1 MKYELKIA
9 LPMYKI
15 IYSMLFMVI
24 IILVRPIMSYNEIVS
39 VLESSVAL
47 LAGVF
52 MADIY
57 YMEYMNERISTYSLF
72 PIKQKRGSILKR
84 AFISQLYLIVLVA
97 VFYWGFVL
105 VYHPTNY
112 SGVPVISLYAS
123 CMGACAASMFFMG
136 TFCFTATNLMRNI
149 GLAIGL
155 LFFFWLLLTSTIIRV
170 LPEILQLF
178 KLSGE
183 VVQDGYLI
191 PFWPSRILYV
201 VCAVALMYW
210 NLHLVNQQPDFNK
223 KGGVNMGI
231 KVCDLV
237 MEYKK
242 GVKVLNHV
250 NLTIEHGIYGLLGEN
265 GAGKTTLMK
274 ILVTLLTP
282 TSGTV
287 EINGLTVK
295 PENYEIIKKQIGY
308 LPQEFGLY
316 PNLTVRE
323 ALEYVGIMSGM
334 EKAEYQKQIDY
345 YLEATG
351 LSAHQKKK
359 NRQLSGGMKRRVGL
373 IQALLHNPSVLIVDE
388 PTTGLDPE
396 ERIRIRNLLFDF
408 SADRTVLFS
417 THVTED
423 LAATCNQ
430 LAVMKKGHFLYS
442 GNMSELIEQAQGHV
456 WKCRV
461 SNENKAREVE
471 QRYHVSAKQLTS
483 DGLLMKIIS
492 SSHPDIECWPCE
504 ASLEDAYIYLSNIK
518 T

>member
-1 MKYELKIA
+1 
-9 LPMYKI
+9 
-15 IYSMLFMVI
+15 
-24 IILVRPIMSYNEIVS
+24 
-39 VLESSVAL
+39 
-47 LAGVF
+47 
-52 MADIY
+52 
-57 YMEYMNERISTYSLF
+57 
-72 PIKQKRGSILKR
+72 
-84 AFISQLYLIVLVA
+84 
-97 VFYWGFVL
+97 
-105 VYHPTNY
+105 
-112 SGVPVISLYAS
+112 
-123 CMGACAASMFFMG
+123 
-136 TFCFTATNLMRNI
+136 
-149 GLAIGL
+149 
-155 LFFFWLLLTSTIIRV
+155 
-170 LPEILQLF
+170 
-178 KLSGE
+178 
-183 VVQDGYLI
+183 
-191 PFWPSRILYV
+191 
-201 VCAVALMYW
+201 
-210 NLHLVNQQPDFNK
+210 
-223 KGGVNMGI
+223 
-231 KVCDLV
+231 
-237 MEYKK
+237 
-242 GVKVLNHV
+242 
-250 NLTIEHGIYGLLGEN
+250 
-265 GAGKTTLMK
+265 MK

-430 LAVMKKGHFLYS
+430 LAVMKKGPFLYS